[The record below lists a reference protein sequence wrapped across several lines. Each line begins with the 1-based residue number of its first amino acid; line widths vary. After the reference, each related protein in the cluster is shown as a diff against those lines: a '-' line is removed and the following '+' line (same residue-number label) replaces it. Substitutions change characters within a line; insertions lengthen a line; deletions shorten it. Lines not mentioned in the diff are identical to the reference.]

1 MQRSV
6 FIVSM
11 FKQLL
16 LFILCVFACSSA
28 TFAATLDDF
37 NFEQVDGKL
46 RLFFDLSEDVEHKLF
61 RLDNPERVV
70 IDLPATS
77 LSKDVALE
85 IEAVKPLL
93 GLRYAVRN
101 VDDLRVVLDLQ
112 DKMEI
117 NSVIM
122 PDGETPRLL
131 VELFNDDTLKAIE
144 VVTPKD
150 EAEPREIIIMVDAG
164 HGGKDPGAIG
174 KRGTLEKDI
183 ALSLARKLA
192 GRINKQIGYKA
203 YLTRDKDIFI
213 PLKQRT
219 VLAREKQADLF
230 VSIHADAAKNRS
242 AKGSSVFTLSAS
254 GATSEAARWLA
265 ERENSSDLVGG
276 VSIDDKDEVLA
287 SVLLDLS
294 QRHTNE
300 TSVQI
305 AGFLLGELTKLG
317 DTHSDRVEQAGFMV
331 LKSPD
336 IPSVLVESAFLSNSA
351 EEKKLRSKAHQ
362 DKLVTSLMRGIKNYF
377 KENAPIGTI
386 VASLRAEE
394 HVIKSGETLSG
405 IAHRYDISLKALR
418 KINKLS
424 SDKIR
429 IGQVLRIPQT

>member
-1 MQRSV
+1 MMRL
-6 FIVSM
+6 FE
-11 FKQLL
+11 QLM
-16 LFILCVFACSSA
+16 LFILCIFVCTSA
-28 TFAATLDDF
+28 SFAATLDDF

-70 IDLPATS
+70 IDLPSTS
-77 LSKDVALE
+77 LAKDVALE

-117 NSVIM
+117 NSVII

-131 VELFNDDTLKAIE
+131 VELFNDETLKAIE

-150 EAEPREIIIMVDAG
+150 EAEPREIIIMIDAG

-183 ALSLARKLA
+183 VLSIARKLA
-192 GRINKQIGYKA
+192 DRINKQIGYKA
-203 YLTRDKDIFI
+203 YLTRSQDVFI
-213 PLKQRT
+213 PLKERT

-230 VSIHADAAKNRS
+230 VSIHADAAKNRK

-300 TSVQI
+300 TSVEI
-305 AGFLLGELTKLG
+305 AGHLLGELQQVG
-317 DTHSDRVEQAGFMV
+317 DTHGDRVEQAGFIV

-336 IPSVLVESAFLSNSA
+336 IPSVLVESAFLSNPA
-351 EEKKLRSKAHQ
+351 EEKKLRSKAFQ
-362 DKLVTSLMRGIKNYF
+362 DKLVRSLTRGIKNYF
-377 KENAPIGTI
+377 KANAPVGTI
-386 VASLRAEE
+386 VATLRAEE

-405 IAHRYDISLKALR
+405 IAHRYDISLNALR
-418 KINKLS
+418 KVNKLT